1 MKRCH
6 AWTTLHLSV
15 IPDLS
20 IVWGLLSTWP
30 VLLCPAMFR
39 DFKHSS
45 SPTAG
50 RAGQI
55 VQSGVWFWN
64 IQMRWN
70 LNEGRLSSVRRCTA
84 KTRSLLSFAR
94 VFFFSWIE
102 YQLISWVIC
111 CSGNWVKGW
120 EQTAHIHAS
129 HQGTV
134 DNKRVPFNSW
144 FSLFCN
150 YRISCSTVNVHK
162 QCKDWKNVCT
172 SDINQLLLAGL
183 QNSKVRIAI
192 NWIKNMGLRLKSV
205 SCVQF

>member
-1 MKRCH
+1 MSCLEANFPTNPPPQCNSWFIYCMTAFIH
-6 AWTTLHLSV
+6 QVLF
-15 IPDLS
+15 
-20 IVWGLLSTWP
+20 ST
-30 VLLCPAMFR
+30 MFR

-70 LNEGRLSSVRRCTA
+70 LNEGRLWSVGRCTA

-111 CSGNWVKGW
+111 CSDNWVKGW
-120 EQTAHIHAS
+120 EQTAHIQAS

-134 DNKRVPFNSW
+134 DNKRVPLNSW
-144 FSLFCN
+144 FSLYIIIELVAVQLMCTNSAKIGKMF
-150 YRISCSTVNVHK
+150 VHL
-162 QCKDWKNVCT
+162 
-172 SDINQLLLAGL
+172 I
-183 QNSKVRIAI
+183 
-192 NWIKNMGLRLKSV
+192 
-205 SCVQF
+205 